1 MRHGIKSVLLDMDG
15 TQLITEPRNR
25 RVHETTARKYGGQI
39 DKSDWNFL
47 AGTSDRIIWNHL
59 KNKFN
64 HFAVGEDDYVAEIEY
79 GYLTDTHGVILRP
92 GMAEIFQRAADR
104 GLIVA
109 TVTNSSRKVTDVS
122 LKAHGLERKMHLVL
136 TKDEVLAAGLKT
148 KPAPDPYL
156 MAARTLGVDI
166 AHCLIFEDSKN
177 GARSGVAALA
187 GTNGHGGVIQI
198 IDQGDESQYEP
209 TAHAHARSK
218 NELVAACYK
227 FIP

>member
-1 MRHGIKSVLLDMDG
+1 MTHGVKAVLLDMDG
-15 TQLITEPRNR
+15 TQLVTEPRNR
-25 RVHETTARKYGGQI
+25 RVHETTAKKYGGQI
-39 DKSDWNFL
+39 DKADWDFL

-59 KNKFN
+59 KSKFN
-64 HFAVGEDDYVAEIEY
+64 HFAIGEDDYAAEIEN
-79 GYLTDTHGVILRP
+79 GCLTDTRGVVLRP
-92 GMAEIFQRAADR
+92 GMTEIFQRAADR

-109 TVTNSSRKVTDVS
+109 TVTNSPRKVTDAS
-122 LKAHGLERKMHLVL
+122 LKAHGLESKMHLVL
-136 TKDEVLAAGLKT
+136 TRDEILGAGFKT

-156 MAARTLGVDI
+156 MAARILGVDI
-166 AHCLIFEDSKN
+166 ADCVIFEDSKN

-187 GTNGHGGVIQI
+187 NTSGHGGVIQI

-218 NELVAACYK
+218 DELVAACYK